1 MAGFVGK
8 HRGAHLTPLAVGA
21 PASADAAGGAAAAVA
36 IQAVAESVTATRFEG
51 SRAESDECVLKKIL
65 DVLVACVACPAGPL
79 LSDDGLISLFQAC
92 YQVGHYQTEKGKD
105 TSGALSPPTSSRRRG

>member
-1 MAGFVGK
+1 LLEPPPKLLARAG
-8 HRGAHLTPLAVGA
+8 TPAGE
-21 PASADAAGGAAAAVA
+21 AGGAATAVA

-79 LSDDGLISLFQAC
+79 LSDDSLIGLFQAC

-105 TSGALSPPTSSRRRG
+105 TSGTQSQRGAASASSRPAQL